1 MTRPLAAEVELAKK
15 EADELAR
22 AEAKAKKESAPGR
35 LLGMFKRPGV
45 QEAANKAEQ
54 DARAA
59 GASAEACGKHRRTT
73 RRIETTPWS

>member
-1 MTRPLAAEVELAKK
+1 MPRQVELAKK

-35 LLGMFKRPGV
+35 LLGMFKRPGE
-45 QEAANKAEQ
+45 EAATKAEQ

-73 RRIETTPWS
+73 RRIEPTPCS